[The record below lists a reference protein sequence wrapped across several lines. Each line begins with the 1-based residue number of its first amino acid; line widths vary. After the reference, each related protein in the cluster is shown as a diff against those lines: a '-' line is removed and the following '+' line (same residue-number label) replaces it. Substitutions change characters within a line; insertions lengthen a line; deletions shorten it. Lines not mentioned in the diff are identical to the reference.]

1 MEHYRE
7 NQFVFANK
15 YRLARHAIFWLADTI
30 VFTYLFRIPEMSV
43 SHQLLVSLMWAA
55 LHMAFAYPI
64 MYIFIPRFLLK
75 EKTVQFILIMITWGI
90 AGWFWNYFCRQYLFF
105 NVYERIMG
113 AAIPNPN
120 PWAPNS
126 YLSMMVPA
134 GVGSAI
140 VLFKYW
146 IRKQRDYL
154 MAEKE
159 KTSAELQLLKAQ
171 IHPHFLFNT
180 LNNIYSYSMAGS
192 QKATGMIAKLS
203 SLLSYIL
210 YDCKHNE
217 VALEKELEILRN
229 YIDLEKERYGNKLE
243 ISINTEGDI
252 PGKFISPLL
261 FLPFIENA
269 FKHGLSEQ
277 LEKPWLSIDLS
288 VRQTTLYCKI
298 INSKNENRAT
308 DQPGIGIENLRKRLE
323 YIYPSRHEL
332 MLSDDGE
339 VFVVAMM
346 LELTPAAVSEGKPHF
361 TAPSFTENNLA

>member
-1 MEHYRE
+1 MDPYRE

-15 YRLARHAIFWLADTI
+15 YRLARHAIFWMADTV

-43 SHQLLVSLMWAA
+43 YLQLLVSLMWAA
-55 LHMAFAYPI
+55 LHMVFAYPI

-75 EKTVQFILIMITWGI
+75 EKTAQFILIMIAWGI
-90 AGWFWNYFCRQYLFF
+90 AGWYWNYFCRQYLFF
-105 NVYERIMG
+105 NVYELITG
-113 AAIPNPN
+113 SAILNPN

-140 VLFKYW
+140 ILFKYW
-146 IRKQRDYL
+146 MRKQHDYL

-159 KTSAELQLLKAQ
+159 KTNAELQLLKAQ

-180 LNNIYSYSMAGS
+180 LNNIYSFSMAGS

-243 ISINTEGDI
+243 ISMNTEGDI
-252 PGKFISPLL
+252 PDKYISPLL

-277 LEKPWLSIDLS
+277 LEKPWLSIDIS
-288 VRQTTLYCKI
+288 VKQNILYCKI
-298 INSKNENRAT
+298 INSKNENNIAGRH
-308 DQPGIGIENLRKRLE
+308 GIGIDNLKKRLQ
-323 YIYPSRHEL
+323 YLYPGRHEL
-332 MLSDDGE
+332 KLSDDGE

-346 LELTPAAVSEGKPHF
+346 LELAPAIPNTQQPGYS
-361 TAPSFTENNLA
+361 TASLTENYAT